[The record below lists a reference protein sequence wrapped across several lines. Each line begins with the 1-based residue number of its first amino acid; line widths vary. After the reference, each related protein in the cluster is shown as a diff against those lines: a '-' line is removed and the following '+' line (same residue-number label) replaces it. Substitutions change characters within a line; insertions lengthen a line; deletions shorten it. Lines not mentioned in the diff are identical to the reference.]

1 MARGLSRRQIGVTV
15 AMIDSYGDLIFE
27 MSNNKQTRRGDP
39 IRELDFA
46 AIEARRD
53 ELGMSDGQIA
63 ERIGLGEIQVMYIRT
78 MMERR
83 RFNANRFQRLLDLGG
98 SRRFRQERFTAHE
111 ERFQYHDDAFALREA
126 MTFDPGRARYYAEQ
140 GWWADDTLSGWLARN
155 AAERPR
161 APAIILGE
169 AVMDYASLAARVD
182 RLAGGLHGLGLGPGD
197 VIAVQLPNV
206 PDYLVSYLAIARL
219 GAVMTTLYMPHRAR
233 EFETLLGHSRA
244 RSLICLGDAGG
255 FPAARTALD
264 LDLAKLQSVITVGG
278 AGPDSVAGAVP
289 FEDLAAGTASA
300 DKLALPRPTAADP
313 FLLLY
318 TSGTT
323 AAPKAVP
330 HNSHTMLGNARL
342 GAAEHRLGAD
352 DVILSAPPFGH
363 LFALYSFHLA
373 LYTGAANLLLPAF
386 TPPDLAT
393 TIEAGRATAL
403 FAAPAHMAA
412 CLNMGLFDKHDCSS
426 LTLAVLSGSAVPDE
440 LARAVDGKLPNC
452 AINQLWGMTETQG
465 GLYCRPGDSIETAA
479 TSAGRPAPGAEAR
492 IGEDGELQV
501 RGSMLFPGYFDNAE
515 ANAAAFT
522 EDGWF
527 RSGDLASRDG
537 QGNFA
542 ITGRIKDI
550 INRGGVKYNPR
561 EIEDLL
567 DGHPGIAQAA
577 IVPMPDKVLGERA
590 CCFAVAT
597 DPDIDLDGL
606 CQYLLGHGIA
616 KTKLPERLVLVAEM
630 PLTPTRKIIKGRLP
644 LPEPIDGPAGEME
657 TPESG

>member
-1 MARGLSRRQIGVTV
+1 MARGLSRQQIGVTV
-15 AMIDSYGDLIFE
+15 AMIDSYGDLIFQ
-27 MSNNKQTRRGDP
+27 MSHNHQIRRGDP
-39 IRELDFA
+39 IREMDFT

-63 ERIGLGEIQVMYIRT
+63 ERIGLSEMQVMYIRT

-83 RFNANRFQRLLDLGG
+83 RFHTNYFQRLLDLGG
-98 SRRFRQERFTAHE
+98 GKRFRQERFTAHE
-111 ERFQYHDDAFALREA
+111 DRFQYHDDAFALREA
-126 MTFDPGRARYYAEQ
+126 MTFDPGRARHYAEQ

-155 AAERPR
+155 VAERPD
-161 APAIILGE
+161 APAVIFDE
-169 AVMDYASLAARVD
+169 VVMDYISLAARVD
-182 RLAGGLHGLGLGPGD
+182 RLAGGLHGLGLGAGD
-197 VIAVQLPNV
+197 VIAVQLPNL

-244 RSLICLGDAGG
+244 RSVICLSDAGG
-255 FPAARTALD
+255 FPAAQTALD
-264 LDLAKLQSVITVGG
+264 LDLDKLQSVITIG
-278 AGPDSVAGAVP
+278 AAVPGAVP
-289 FEDLAAGTASA
+289 FEDLAAGAASA
-300 DKLALPRPTAADP
+300 DKLGLPRPVAADP

-323 AAPKAVP
+323 ASPKAVP

-342 GAAEHRLGAD
+342 GAAEHGLSAD

-373 LYTGAANLLLPAF
+373 LYVGAANLLLPAF
-386 TPPDLAT
+386 TPPGLAS

-412 CLNMGLFDKHDCSS
+412 CLDMGLFDKHDCSS
-426 LTLAVLSGSAVPDE
+426 LTLAILSGSAVPDDM
-440 LARAVDGKLPNC
+440 ARAVDSKLPDC

-465 GLYCRPGDSIETAA
+465 GLYCRPGDGIETAA
-479 TSAGRPAPGAEAR
+479 TTAGRPAPGAEAR
-492 IGEDGELQV
+492 ISDDGELQV
-501 RGSMLFPGYFDNAE
+501 RGSMLFPGYFDNPA

-527 RSGDLASRDG
+527 RSGDLASLDD
-537 QGNFA
+537 QDNIA

-567 DGHPGIAQAA
+567 DNHPGVVQSA

-590 CCFAVAT
+590 CCFAVAS

-630 PLTPTRKIIKGRLP
+630 PLTPTRKIIKGRLS
-644 LPEPIDGPAGEME
+644 LPEPIHSQDPKRDE
-657 TPESG
+657 TKNA

>member
-1 MARGLSRRQIGVTV
+1 MARGLSRQQIGVTL

-27 MSNNKQTRRGDP
+27 MSHNKQSRRGDP

-46 AIEARRD
+46 AIEASRH

-63 ERIGLGEIQVMYIRT
+63 ERIGLSEMQVMYVRT
-78 MMERR
+78 TMERR
-83 RFNANRFQRLLDLGG
+83 RFRANHFQRLLDLGG
-98 SRRFRQERFTAHE
+98 GKRFRDERFTAHE
-111 ERFQYHDDAFALREA
+111 DRFQYHDDAIALREA
-126 MTFDPGRARYYAEQ
+126 MTFVPARARLYAEQ

-155 AAERPR
+155 AAERPQ

-169 AVMDYASLAARVD
+169 AVMDYASLAVRVD
-182 RLAGGLHGLGLGPGD
+182 RLAGGLYGLGLGPGD
-197 VIAVQLPNV
+197 VVAVQLPNV

-233 EFETLLGHSRA
+233 EFETLLAHSRA
-244 RSLICLGDAGG
+244 RAIICLSDAGG
-255 FPAARTALD
+255 FPAAQTALD
-264 LDLAKLQSVITVGG
+264 LDLEKLQAVITIG
-278 AGPDSVAGAVP
+278 APVPGTVA
-289 FEDLAAGTASA
+289 FEDLAAGAVSA
-300 DKLALPRPTAADP
+300 DKLALTRPVAADP

-323 AAPKAVP
+323 ASPKAVP

-342 GAAEHRLGAD
+342 GATEHRLSAD

-373 LYTGAANLLLPAF
+373 LYAGAANLLLPAF
-386 TPPDLAT
+386 TPPELAA

-412 CLNMGLFDKHDCSS
+412 CLGMGLFDQHDCSS
-426 LTLAVLSGSAVPDE
+426 LALAVLSGSAVPGE
-440 LARAVDGKLPNC
+440 LARAVDRKLSNC

-479 TSAGRPAPGAEAR
+479 SSAGRPAPGAEAR
-492 IGEDGELQV
+492 ISDEGELQV
-501 RGSMLFPGYFDNAE
+501 RGAMLFPGYFDNPD
-515 ANAAAFT
+515 ANATAFT

-527 RSGDLASRDG
+527 RSGDLASQDG
-537 QGNFA
+537 QGNIT
-542 ITGRIKDI
+542 ITGRIKDV

-567 DGHPGIAQAA
+567 DNHPGIAQSA
-577 IVPMPDKVLGERA
+577 IVPMPDEILGERA

-597 DPDIDLDGL
+597 DPDIDLDSL

-630 PLTPTRKIIKGRLP
+630 PLTPTRKIIKGRLV
-644 LPEPIDGPAGEME
+644 LPAPI
-657 TPESG
+657 